1 MSDTFF
7 KNCQGNTCYGRVAP
21 IRVGDE
27 SKDDITKVGLSM
39 FCPITEPSQLS
50 ESTLTACKIDQ
61 SAIDIEGHIN
71 LDDEGFIY
79 SCRSTQSSNRSDSTY
94 RKEDSYKCTKL
105 VQRQTN
111 TSASS
116 TDSLVNAPNTQT
128 IVKIVE
134 DDSIKSPAI
143 AVDPFASDIPEIVQ
157 NATDISTNR
166 EYIEANSKKINEF
179 ISKQKTAPLPRFG
192 FARME

>member
-105 VQRQTN
+105 VQRQGTDAVVN
-111 TSASS
+111 TLNTEA
-116 TDSLVNAPNTQT
+116 TQNVQTLVD
-128 IVKIVE
+128 E
-134 DDSIKSPAI
+134 I
-143 AVDPFASDIPEIVQ
+143 ANVQKKLPVGTVDPFASEIPEIVQ
-157 NATDISTNR
+157 NATNISNNR

-179 ISKQKTAPLPRFG
+179 IAKHKTAPLPRFG